1 MEALSKLGINLGYLL
16 QQILAFAI
24 LLTMLKMWAYEPIVE
39 LLAKRR
45 ETLSKALEDAR
56 IAAEARANAEA
67 EAQRILAEAR
77 AKAEEIIREAR
88 AKAEEQAKMII
99 EAAKKEAE
107 KIRQEELAKIEA
119 ERNRILAELR
129 DQIAA
134 MAIAA
139 ARKIIQ
145 DALDEQRQHQLLK
158 EFFAGVKD
166 KQIVVLEDVPATSV
180 DRIEVI
186 TAVPLTE
193 EEKAEWI
200 SFFKEKVGD
209 VPVEF
214 KVDPSIVGGV
224 VVRIGDRVIDASVRR
239 QLAELQAQLL

>member
-1 MEALSKLGINLGYLL
+1 MEALGKLGINLGYLL

-67 EAQRILAEAR
+67 EAQKILAEAR
-77 AKAEEIIREAR
+77 AKADEIVREAR
-88 AKAEEQAKMII
+88 LKAEEQAKAII
-99 EAAKKEAE
+99 EEAKREAE
-107 KIRQEELAKIEA
+107 KVRQEELAKIEA

-134 MAIAA
+134 MAVAA
-139 ARKIIQ
+139 ARKIVH
-145 DALDEQRQHQLLK
+145 DALDEQRQHQLLQ
-158 EFFAGVKD
+158 EFFAGVKN
-166 KQIVVLEDVPATSV
+166 KQIVVLDDVPAEA
-180 DRIEVI
+180 DRVEVI
-186 TAVPLTE
+186 TAVPLTD
-193 EEKAEWI
+193 EEKAEWTEFLK
-200 SFFKEKVGD
+200 SKVGD

-224 VVRIGDRVIDASVRR
+224 IVRIGDRVIDASVSR
-239 QLAELQAQLL
+239 QLAELQARLA